1 MNVLQAATQAT
12 EALTAATEVA
22 TVWGTRAYVL
32 GGEIFSITAILWCV
46 NFMATATE
54 RVYNAGA
61 ATGTFYKTHVHQH
74 TLALIALVVL
84 GGQLAYEGAVWVH
97 DNRDD
102 IIAHANTL
110 RNRVGDAF
118 AYHSPV
124 VA

>member
-1 MNVLQAATQAT
+1 MNIVTAATQAT
-12 EALTAATEVA
+12 ETLVAATEVA

-54 RVYNAGA
+54 RVYQAGA
-61 ATGTFYKTHVHQH
+61 VTGTFYKTHVHQY
-74 TLALIALVVL
+74 TLALIALVIL
-84 GGQLAYEGAVWVH
+84 GGQLAYEGAVYLH

-102 IIAHANTL
+102 IIHNANTL
-110 RNRVGDAF
+110 RNRVGDVF